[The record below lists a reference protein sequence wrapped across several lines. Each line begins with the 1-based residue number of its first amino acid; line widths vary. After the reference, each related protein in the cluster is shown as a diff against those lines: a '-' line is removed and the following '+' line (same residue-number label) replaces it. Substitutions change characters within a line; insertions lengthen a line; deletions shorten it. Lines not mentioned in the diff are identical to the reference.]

1 MSNCTK
7 PHKYKVI
14 WKLIQGGRY
23 RTILT
28 GTADMYCTDRCTGT
42 KISSFCTDL
51 INTSS
56 IGRFWAFWLV
66 LGIPGDIEICIYIY
80 IYFFFFSFIIFEFL

>member
-23 RTILT
+23 RTVLT
-28 GTADMYCTDRCTGT
+28 GTADMYYFDRCTGT
-42 KISSFCTDL
+42 KISSFRTDL

-80 IYFFFFSFIIFEFL
+80 IYIYFFFQFYNF